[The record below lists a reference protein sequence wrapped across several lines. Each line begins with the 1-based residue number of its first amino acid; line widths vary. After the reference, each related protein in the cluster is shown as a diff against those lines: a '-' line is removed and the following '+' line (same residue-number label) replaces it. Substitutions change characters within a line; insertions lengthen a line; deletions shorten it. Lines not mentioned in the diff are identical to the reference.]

1 MSQHIAW
8 IFGSV
13 VLVSLL
19 SLVGVVTLGLREQLL
34 KKIVFALVSF
44 AAGAMFGGAFIHL
57 IPKTAAEFGLTTM
70 TGLYILSGIVLFF
83 FIEKY
88 IHWHHHH
95 FTEEDCPECVEPWTY
110 MVLFGDGVHNFI
122 DGLVIAA
129 AYLTSFGLGVATTLA
144 VALHEIPQEIG
155 DFGVLVHGGFSV
167 RRALFYNFLSAVTAI
182 AGAGAVILFADGFGV
197 RQFLIPFAA
206 GGFIYIAGTDLL
218 PEFKEET
225 GMTKSTVQ
233 MATFLLGI
241 GVMYALKIVV
251 QTYL

>member
-1 MSQHIAW
+1 MAQHLW

-19 SLVGVVTLGLREQLL
+19 ALVGVATLGLREELL

-44 AAGAMFGGAFIHL
+44 AAGAMFGGAFLHL
-57 IPKTAAEFGLTTM
+57 LPKTAAEFGLTTV

-83 FIEKY
+83 IIEKY

-95 FTEEDCPECVEPWTY
+95 FMEDDCPECVEPWTY
-110 MVLFGDGVHNFI
+110 MILLGDGVHNFI

-129 AYLTSFGLGVATTLA
+129 AYLTSFGLGVATTIA

-167 RRALFYNFLSAVTAI
+167 RRALLYNFLSAVTAI
-182 AGAGAVILFADGFGV
+182 AGAAVVVLFVGGV
-197 RQFLIPFAA
+197 AARQVLVPFAA

-225 GMTKSTVQ
+225 GMRRSTIQVG
-233 MATFLLGI
+233 TFLAGI